1 MLKAIMNIK
10 RRSLVQVSVFFK
22 KTEFSI
28 IKSIYFHFE
37 TQTKQI
43 LVCFKKILGKSLVW
57 QKSSATLGPD
67 F

>member
-10 RRSLVQVSVFFK
+10 RRSLVQVSVFFN
-22 KTEFSI
+22 KTKFSI

-37 TQTKQI
+37 TQTKTN
-43 LVCFKKILGKSLVW
+43 LSL
-57 QKSSATLGPD
+57 